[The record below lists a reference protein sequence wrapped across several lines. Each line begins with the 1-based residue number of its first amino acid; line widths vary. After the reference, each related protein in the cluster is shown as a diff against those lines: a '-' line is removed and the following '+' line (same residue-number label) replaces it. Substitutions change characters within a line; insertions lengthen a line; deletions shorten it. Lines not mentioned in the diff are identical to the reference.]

1 MTWREFQLRRFAY
14 ERQRKE
20 EWRHTRE
27 IVYWIYLSIPTK
39 EAKINKEQF
48 FPIDDSKGKSN
59 VKASQFARKFLE
71 EQQKEYYRQKNGSRI

>member
-27 IVYWIYLSIPTK
+27 IAYWIYLSIPTK

-48 FPIDDSKGKSN
+48 FPIDSKGKSN
-59 VKASQFARKFLE
+59 VKTSQFARKFLE
-71 EQQKEYYRQKNGSRI
+71 EQQKEYYRLKNERNL